1 MTVITQ
7 ERDPAFPLM
16 HQGSRLYLLARTD
29 IYQMNPGKGWAHGGH
44 AATQF
49 VFDVLDIAKSVGSPK
64 SMTGLQNLMNGWRQ
78 QGGGGFGTKIALAL
92 TKAEIIETVATMRDE
107 FKLQANTVVDPTYPF
122 TNWQGDFYTA
132 KELTGGYV
140 FVPLDAPAEVLDYLR
155 QFKLHP

>member
-7 ERDPAFPLM
+7 ERDPAFPLQ

-49 VFDVLDIAKSVGSPK
+49 VFDVLNT
-64 SMTGLQNLMNGWRQ
+64 TGERGQDLRLDMDEWRM
-78 QGGGGFGTKIALAL
+78 QGGGGFGTKITLAL
-92 TKAEIIETVATMRDE
+92 TQAQILDTVKELATVYG
-107 FKLQANTVVDPTYPF
+107 LQTGTVVDPTYPF

-132 KELTGGYV
+132 EELTGGYV
-140 FVPLDAPAEVLDYLR
+140 FAPIDTPAAALEYLR

>member
-1 MTVITQ
+1 MTIITQ

-49 VFDVLDIAKSVGSPK
+49 VFDVLDQHKGPGVPK
-64 SMTGLQNLMNGWRQ
+64 AVASLMQHMDEWRQ

-92 TKAEIIETVATMRDE
+92 TKAEILDAVEDLAMVYG
-107 FKLQANTVVDPTYPF
+107 LQTGTAVDPTYPF
-122 TNWQGDFYTA
+122 TNWQGDVYTA
-132 KELTGGYV
+132 EELTGGYV
-140 FVPLDAPAEVLDYLR
+140 FAPKDTPALALEYLR